1 MAFLFLVL
9 FGTSCQRNNEKS
21 GKQGTPKQTR
31 GENNHKS
38 CTAISLWRNG
48 SGTLCRVCPSAGSV
62 RRRPS
67 NKAHLDFKGCLG
79 SPAAATATAAT
90 AAEWSQFNRQH
101 KNLSSISLSHSYYS
115 AEGGASSIKHFHFIF
130 FFFLLRQKRDE
141 RLLWS
146 PTEKRWS
153 SQNQKQITQRIEQK
167 GGEGCLLVWRTA
179 ARTAD
184 KKPFCSYCRTH
195 KTNIARRV

>member
-1 MAFLFLVL
+1 MKKV
-9 FGTSCQRNNEKS
+9 GNM
-21 GKQGTPKQTR
+21 GTPKQPR
-31 GENNHKS
+31 GENNHRS

-48 SGTLCRVCPSAGSV
+48 SGTLCRVRPSAGSM

-79 SPAAATATAAT
+79 SPAAA

-130 FFFLLRQKRDE
+130 FFFP
-141 RLLWS
+141 S
-146 PTEKRWS
+146 PS
-153 SQNQKQITQRIEQK
+153 
-167 GGEGCLLVWRTA
+167 
-179 ARTAD
+179 
-184 KKPFCSYCRTH
+184 
-195 KTNIARRV
+195 ARRETKDYFEAQQRSDDQVRIKSK